1 MTIQELIER
10 YPREFAEYAERVLDS
25 YFGNIFVTYR
35 NQKILYVNEKMAS
48 SIHMTKEEVTGM
60 TLEELRERKL
70 WLRSVSQELYQKKQ
84 PFNAYNVSRWGE
96 ELFTHI
102 EPIFDEQGEVV
113 LSVQFSIPKRMLA
126 AFSQYVD
133 TERSSFQNYKD
144 IAEYLDARQGAAKGL
159 VFDSPAAKAAFSDA
173 LYLARMDSTVLICG
187 ETGTGKDVLANYIY
201 HNSNRTNQPFVPVNC
216 SAIPAELVESEF
228 FGYERGAFTGARNS
242 GKPGLFEMADGG
254 TLFLDEVGE
263 LSLSM
268 QAKLLRV
275 LETGDVMRVGGTKM
289 VHTDVRVIA
298 ATNRDLKR
306 MVAEH
311 KFRED
316 LYYRL
321 NVMPLFL
328 PPLRERRADILPLA
342 RLFLDRNNRKYDLE
356 RSLTPEMQQ
365 GLLDYPWP
373 GNIRELRNV
382 IERYTISGRMDLAP
396 PELGADAGGY
406 GRQGTRGETVPLHQ
420 ACEAFQRDYIRR
432 TLEGCGGSVSKA
444 AEQLGIHRT
453 LLYKKMKKLG
463 LEAAGKRTTERTE
476 SDSKSLG
483 DVL

>member
-10 YPREFAEYAERVLDS
+10 YPKEFAAYAERVLDS

-35 NQKILYVNEKMAS
+35 NHKILYVNEKMAA
-48 SIHMTKEEVTGM
+48 SIHMTKEELTGM
-60 TLEELRERKL
+60 TLEELREQKL

-84 PFNAYNVSRWGE
+84 PFNAYNVSRWGD

-113 LSVQFSIPKRMLA
+113 MSAQFSIPKRMLT

-133 TERSSFQNYKD
+133 TERTSFQNYKD
-144 IAEYLDARQGAAKGL
+144 IAEYLDARQGAAEGL
-159 VFDSPAAKAAFSDA
+159 VFDSPAAKAAFGDA

-201 HNSNRTNQPFVPVNC
+201 HNSKRTNQPFVPVNC

-242 GKPGLFEMADGG
+242 GKPGLFEMADQG

-275 LETGDVMRVGGTKM
+275 LETGEVMRVGGTKM
-289 VHTDVRVIA
+289 IRTDVRVIA

-328 PPLRERRADILPLA
+328 PPLRERREDILPLA
-342 RLFLDRNNRKYDLE
+342 RLFLSRNNRKYDLE
-356 RSLTPEMQQ
+356 RVLTPEMER
-365 GLLDYPWP
+365 GLLEYPWP

-382 IERYTISGRMDLAP
+382 IERYAISGRMDIAP
-396 PELGADAGGY
+396 PAMEAVAESS
-406 GRQGTRGETVPLHQ
+406 ETAEEPREGLPLHQ
-420 ACEAFQRDYIRR
+420 ACAEFEQAYIRR
-432 TLEGCGGSVSKA
+432 AMEDCGGSVSKA
-444 AEQLGIHRT
+444 AERLGIHRT
-453 LLYKKMKKLG
+453 LLYKKLKKMEG
-463 LEAAGKRTTERTE
+463 TE
-476 SDSKSLG
+476 KP
-483 DVL
+483 V